1 MAKDFQQLTI
11 KDSFMFAAVMAD
23 SEKCRRFIEIALDM
37 KVLHVTVITEKALF
51 YHPNYHS
58 VRLDVLAEE
67 HGTQRRFNVEMQV
80 ERLKCLP
87 QRTRYYHAQM
97 NMDILAAG
105 LDYIHLPNTYVIFIC
120 DFSPFESGKRRYRY
134 TFRNRCDEDGREL
147 GDGSITVILS
157 TKGENDSDV
166 PKELLHFLKYVENPQ
181 HPAKDTVSDE
191 YVRSLDRQI
200 AAIKRNRNWEAKFVL
215 FEEMMH
221 NEREAGRLEGR
232 QEGRLEGR
240 QESRREAIIDLL
252 QMHGTVPTDILDRI
266 NLEENP
272 DILKQ
277 WHLAAARSA
286 SFEEFRKNI

>member
-37 KVLHVTVITEKALF
+37 KVLHVTVITKKALF

-120 DFSPFESGKRRYRY
+120 DFSPFESGERRYRY
-134 TFRNRCDEDGREL
+134 TFRNRCDE
-147 GDGSITVILS
+147 
-157 TKGENDSDV
+157 N
-166 PKELLHFLKYVENPQ
+166 
-181 HPAKDTVSDE
+181 
-191 YVRSLDRQI
+191 
-200 AAIKRNRNWEAKFVL
+200 
-215 FEEMMH
+215 
-221 NEREAGRLEGR
+221 
-232 QEGRLEGR
+232 GRLEGR

-277 WHLAAARSA
+277 WHLVAARSA
-286 SFEEFRKNI
+286 SFEDFRKNIEYLHRFRGILCILNTASTFLLLKNPRYLHQQSGRHRGFFCALLQLLLNVHQRHSNAGTEFPSRQSPRSYKLNIVLLPIDIAKNS